1 MCEWAK
7 ISLLHLGTLRIE
19 KRLKLAYNIDKIK
32 GGEPQEESEMKKYNK
47 HEIMVNAWNI
57 RHTNNVSMST
67 ALRAA
72 WALAKAVNTAEAV
85 ASEIEWNTKVRVND
99 WVKYG
104 KSRTYVEVA
113 VYTNAW
119 NRKRTEK
126 IGYVDNMTGEFVAA

>member
-1 MCEWAK
+1 
-7 ISLLHLGTLRIE
+7 
-19 KRLKLAYNIDKIK
+19 
-32 GGEPQEESEMKKYNK
+32 MKKYNMRN
-47 HEIMVNAWNI
+47 IMTNAWRI
-57 RHTNNVSMST
+57 RRENNVSMST

-72 WALAKAVNTAEAV
+72 WSLAKAVNAAESV
-85 ASEIEWNTKVRVND
+85 ATGISWNTKVRVND
-99 WVKYG
+99 WAKYG